1 MQPCTH
7 VHLDLCSVLCT
18 LFMLC
23 ARFDEMRACLH
34 LDVMGKEYVLRCD
47 TKEETLEWYVAIA
60 QGCGLT

>member
-1 MQPCTH
+1 
-7 VHLDLCSVLCT
+7 
-18 LFMLC
+18 MLY

-34 LDVMGKEYVLRCD
+34 LGVMGKEYVLRCD